1 MGMLRTTLL
10 LALLTVLLVL
20 AGAALGGKTGMIIAF
35 GLAVIMNFGSYWFS
49 DKLVLKIYKAQPVTQ
64 EQAPELYQIVQ
75 NLAKKAGL
83 PMPKVYIVQDDN
95 PNAFAT
101 GRNPQNAAV
110 AATTG
115 ILRILNR
122 DELEG
127 VLAHEL
133 SHVYHRDTLTS
144 AIAATI
150 AGAIA
155 MLANIAQFAMIF
167 GGRDEHEN
175 GGGLISSI
183 LIMILTPIAAGLIQM
198 GISRT
203 REFAA
208 DKRGAKLC
216 GQPLALA
223 SALQK
228 LEQAAQ
234 TIPME
239 QAERHPTTAHFF
251 IINPLRAE
259 RLRHLF
265 STHPSTK
272 ERIARLKQM
281 RV

>member
-1 MGMLRTTLL
+1 
-10 LALLTVLLVL
+10 
-20 AGAALGGKTGMIIAF
+20 
-35 GLAVIMNFGSYWFS
+35 
-49 DKLVLKIYKAQPVTQ
+49 
-64 EQAPELYQIVQ
+64 
-75 NLAKKAGL
+75 
-83 PMPKVYIVQDDN
+83 MPKVYIVQDDN

-265 STHPSTK
+265 STHPPTK